1 MPGLKRKMKTE
12 DPEEPR
18 FLLHTNVKDKQ
29 KNAAVKRRFYLNLTG
44 TDFIQSRSG

>member
-12 DPEEPR
+12 DPR